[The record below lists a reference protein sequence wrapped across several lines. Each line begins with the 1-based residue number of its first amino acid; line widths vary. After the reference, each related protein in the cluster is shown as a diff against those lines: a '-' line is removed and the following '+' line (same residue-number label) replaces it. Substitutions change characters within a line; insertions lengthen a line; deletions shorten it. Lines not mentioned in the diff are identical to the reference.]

1 MMKRKLVWTAVL
13 AAMVAAGTTG
23 VYAAPT
29 LEDHETRIVD
39 LEKLTD
45 KIDDRSETD
54 HLAIKGLKQNKADK
68 AETEA
73 AIKENKDMITQ
84 ELKDRKSA
92 DRILNKAIADEA
104 SAREQA
110 VAEEAAAREAADN
123 DIKEKLETEANFRK
137 LNVKDLNK
145 RVDTVQGNVDKERHA
160 RMQMDMKLH
169 GLIKDE
175 ASAREEADK
184 RLQANIDTEATTREE
199 ADKRL
204 QANID
209 TEATTREEADKRLQT
224 NIDTEA
230 TTREEADKRL
240 QANIDTE
247 ATTRGEADKRLQTNI
262 DTEASARK
270 AGDTF
275 LQGQIDSL
283 HTETNKGLAKVTAL
297 TGLHPLD
304 FDPANKWNVAVAT
317 GTYKS
322 ETSVALGA
330 FYRPN
335 RDVMFSFGSSISNGD
350 NAYTFGASVK
360 LGRGSSMKGTAS
372 VSELYD
378 MIGRM
383 QEQLALQQKK
393 IEELEAKK

>member
-39 LEKLTD
+39 LENLTN

-184 RLQANIDTEATTREE
+184 RLQANIDTET
-199 ADKRL
+199 
-204 QANID
+204 
-209 TEATTREEADKRLQT
+209 
-224 NIDTEA
+224 
-230 TTREEADKRL
+230 
-240 QANIDTE
+240 
-247 ATTRGEADKRLQTNI
+247 
-262 DTEASARK
+262 SARK

>member
-13 AAMVAAGTTG
+13 AAMVATGTTG

-184 RLQANIDTEATTREE
+184 RLQ
-199 ADKRL
+199 
-204 QANID
+204 
-209 TEATTREEADKRLQT
+209 
-224 NIDTEA
+224 
-230 TTREEADKRL
+230 
-240 QANIDTE
+240 
-247 ATTRGEADKRLQTNI
+247 TNI